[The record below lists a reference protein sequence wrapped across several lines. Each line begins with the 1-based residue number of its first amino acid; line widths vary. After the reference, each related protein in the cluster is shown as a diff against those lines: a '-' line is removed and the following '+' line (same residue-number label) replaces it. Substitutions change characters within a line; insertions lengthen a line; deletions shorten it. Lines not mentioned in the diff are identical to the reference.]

1 MIGIRDFRHVVAE
14 ATCEQTRA
22 QWEKHRD
29 TAGGKG
35 SPDAGPWGDDAF
47 KHQERRPTGDTVL
60 VSHINGSDQGTSD
73 YKSSTSMCGN
83 FRVLF

>member
-22 QWEKHRD
+22 QWERHRD

-35 SPDAGPWGDDAF
+35 
-47 KHQERRPTGDTVL
+47 HQTLGHGQKTL
-60 VSHINGSDQGTSD
+60 
-73 YKSSTSMCGN
+73 SSTRSEGPLGTRCWCHT
-83 FRVLF
+83 